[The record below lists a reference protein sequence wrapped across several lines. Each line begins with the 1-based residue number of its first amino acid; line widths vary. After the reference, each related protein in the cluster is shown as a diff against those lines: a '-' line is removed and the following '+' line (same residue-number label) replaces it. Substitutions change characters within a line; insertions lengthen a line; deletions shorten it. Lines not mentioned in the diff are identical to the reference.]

1 MYQFLIRVLLV
12 VLLVVTVTGA
22 ADTKLSTTWRDPSV
36 TTTNFSKVVMAFI
49 TSDADLRRRVE
60 DGLVRRTQRSV
71 AAYTLVPD
79 GEKQDPEALKAHL
92 AKNGVDAAIVVRL
105 VDLEKEMVIS
115 TGESWNVGLP
125 TFWDMWGT
133 WGTVMTISTATY
145 AREHKVATVDI
156 ILYSVA
162 TGKPIWAGRL
172 KETNPKSLRV
182 LLDDLV
188 KAGSAEL
195 RKQKLI

>member
-1 MYQFLIRVLLV
+1 M
-12 VLLVVTVTGA
+12 
-22 ADTKLSTTWRDPSV
+22 
-36 TTTNFSKVVMAFI
+36 
-49 TSDADLRRRVE
+49 
-60 DGLVRRTQRSV
+60 
-71 AAYTLVPD
+71 
-79 GEKQDPEALKAHL
+79 
-92 AKNGVDAAIVVRL
+92 
-105 VDLEKEMVIS
+105 IS

-145 AREHKVATVDI
+145 MKENKIITADI

-182 LLDDLV
+182 FSTTWS
-188 KAGSAEL
+188 KPAP
-195 RKQKLI
+195 QN